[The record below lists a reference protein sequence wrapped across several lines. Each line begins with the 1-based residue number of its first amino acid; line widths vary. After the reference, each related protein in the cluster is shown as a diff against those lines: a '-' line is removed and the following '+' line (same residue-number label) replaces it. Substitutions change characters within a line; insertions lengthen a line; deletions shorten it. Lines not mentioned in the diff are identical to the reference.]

1 MDLVIKNCCF
11 TNQKLEAKRTT
22 SLGWN
27 LVIIPVKAL
36 ILADE
41 RNILDMKHKIHAASE
56 RPIARIFK

>member
-11 TNQKLEAKRTT
+11 TNQKLKAKRT

-27 LVIIPVKAL
+27 PVIIPVKAV
-36 ILADE
+36 ILAGE